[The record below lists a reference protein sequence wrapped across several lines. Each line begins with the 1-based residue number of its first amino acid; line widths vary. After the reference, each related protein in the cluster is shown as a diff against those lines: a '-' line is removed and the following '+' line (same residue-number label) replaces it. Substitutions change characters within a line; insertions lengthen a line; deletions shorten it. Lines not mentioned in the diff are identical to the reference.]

1 MQFSFRD
8 APGWFNDYIVDEFL
22 DEFHEHAHQA
32 GAIKWI
38 DEKTLK
44 QCLRLKH
51 QRNNDKLLDF
61 AIEFFTAKGLCVRKQ
76 DRQVWFDI
84 DETNPKYFWLILKWS
99 D

>member
-8 APGWFNDYIVDEFL
+8 APSWFNGYVVDEFL
-22 DEFHEHAHQA
+22 DEFHEQAHQT

-38 DEKTLK
+38 GEETLK
-44 QCLRLKH
+44 Y

-84 DETNPKYFWLILKWS
+84 DETDPKYFWLMLKWS

>member
-22 DEFHEHAHQA
+22 DEFHEHAHQTRA
-32 GAIKWI
+32 K
-38 DEKTLK
+38 EETLK
-44 QCLRLKH
+44 QP
-51 QRNNDKLLDF
+51 RNNDKLLDF

-84 DETNPKYFWLILKWS
+84 DENNPKYFWLILKWS